1 MNSVAKLKRISDTFQ
16 MSDQR
21 IGVNKICELLL
32 SVERN
37 VDGELAQ
44 PLIGHYYKFRTVE
57 ERMSMISAIGDS
69 LSLNEDV
76 LLALSLDVYK
86 ALLNFLLR
94 AFAHERER
102 LDTQSLANQGKME
115 QNQVTTES

>member
-1 MNSVAKLKRISDTFQ
+1 MT
-16 MSDQR
+16 
-21 IGVNKICELLL
+21 
-32 SVERN
+32 
-37 VDGELAQ
+37 
-44 PLIGHYYKFRTVE
+44 
-57 ERMSMISAIGDS
+57 MISAIGDS
-69 LSLNEDV
+69 LSMNEDV

-115 QNQVTTES
+115 QNQVTTESQKLVSRLLNSKDFT